1 MLLKRKE
8 NKKTKVNKFN
18 IKDKR
23 SQLIIVGSLLII
35 GGLSLVGGKYLYNY
49 LQNRQEDN
57 LIQDFYEVQEQIDD
71 TNEEVP
77 TEENEIQEEK
87 KEISVSNEEYIAVIK
102 IPKIGL
108 EKGLFKKGSYNN
120 NVNKNIQILDDS
132 SYPDEENG
140 NFILAGHSGS
150 GRVAYFK
157 NLHKL
162 ERDDQVSVFY
172 NGAEYKYKVVNMYDI
187 EKTGTANIIRN
198 ANKSTL
204 TLVTCRHNTNKQIII
219 ICELV
224 EKA

>member
-57 LIQDFYEVQEQIDD
+57 MIQDFYEVQEQIDD
-71 TNEEVP
+71 TNEDTP
-77 TEENEIQEEK
+77 TESNEVQEEK

-172 NGAEYKYKVVNMYDI
+172 NGVEYKYKVVNMYDI